1 MKLILYLSCVV
12 LIYSCSTQKGVY
24 WCGDHPCINKKER
37 ESYFKNNMIVEF
49 KELKKKD
56 LIVTNH
62 YQSLSKLSFSAFCPN
77 SEYIAKHIIN
87 IFIAEHVFTFIV

>member
-1 MKLILYLSCVV
+1 MIDDKPLSKFPLWRYPIIL
-12 LIYSCSTQKGVY
+12 
-24 WCGDHPCINKKER
+24 
-37 ESYFKNNMIVEF
+37 KNIDQNNFI

-62 YQSLSKLSFSAFCPN
+62 YQSLSKLSFSAVCPN

-87 IFIAEHVFTFIV
+87 IFIHSKVDQKDIQLKINLLNAFTD